1 MELSIE
7 EFELMEA
14 YFNGELA
21 ESQKE
26 AFEQRI
32 QTDPGFREEV
42 LIQAKI
48 REGLRSLASR
58 NRDSENLEIKE
69 EIAAAGKRYH
79 ASSQPAFRPF
89 SLAASVLIV
98 LCLGWVYRV
107 QYYIP
112 EDARATAKMMQST
125 KTRSVPPALDNT
137 NSRAEWEKAL
147 AIIAGQGKKSEAKKI
162 LKRIAADSSHPQQEN
177 AKRLLEKL

>member
-1 MELSIE
+1 
-7 EFELMEA
+7 MEA

-48 REGLRSLASR
+48 REGLRGLAAGSG
-58 NRDSENLEIKE
+58 DPEIKE
-69 EIAAAGKRYH
+69 EIAAAGRRYN
-79 ASSQPAFRPF
+79 ATPARPALRPF

-125 KTRSVPPALDNT
+125 KTRSLPPALDNT

>member
-1 MELSIE
+1 MSCQRP
-7 EFELMEA
+7 
-14 YFNGELA
+14 GESLEKRIKTDPA
-21 ESQKE
+21 FQKE
-26 AFEQRI
+26 
-32 QTDPGFREEV
+32 V
-42 LIQAKI
+42 LLQAKI
-48 REGLRSLASR
+48 REGLRGLASR

-69 EIAAAGKRYH
+69 EIAAAGRRYH
-79 ASSQPAFRPF
+79 AAPARPAFRPV
-89 SLAASVLIV
+89 SLAASVLMV
-98 LCLGWVYRV
+98 LSLGWVYRV

-125 KTRSVPPALDNT
+125 KTRSLPPALDNT